1 VIPVPDVAWPEP
13 VLPEDPYAGD
23 EILPWPPPRD
33 PRRARF
39 LASYQAWA
47 LGHRSLE
54 DPALRALAE
63 EAGLLE
69 TPDPVPLP
77 RTLEAEARLPADAWF
92 AHLAEDRLPDLG
104 LIATERVLGPWADE
118 RPSRRQRLVAAGVLA
133 FSPYMPPRVRPL
145 ERCLH
150 ERRESP
156 AEDRLAVRAV
166 DRCPAML
173 WEVVAGLR
181 PRALLPLPDLYLPPE
196 PVRQLPEEDGEPAH
210 PLDAGTWLARCF
222 PGPGGWYAALALP
235 LPRCPD
241 ITWVQCR
248 LELELWRCR
257 VLWPAF
263 TWVDLLRE
271 RAEVLYRCCHEW
283 IWIAEEKAP

>member
-1 VIPVPDVAWPEP
+1 VIPVPDVAWPDP

-23 EILPWPPPRD
+23 ELLPEPPPRD
-33 PRRARF
+33 PLRARF
-39 LASYQAWA
+39 LAAYHAWA
-47 LGHRSLE
+47 RGQLPLQEPS
-54 DPALRALAE
+54 LRALAG

-77 RTLEAEARLPADAWF
+77 KTLEAEAHLPADDWF

-104 LIATERVLGPWADE
+104 LIAMERVLGPWADE
-118 RPSRRQRLVAAGVLA
+118 RPSPRQRRVAAGVL
-133 FSPYMPPRVRPL
+133 SMSLYMPPRVRPL
-145 ERCLH
+145 ERWLH
-150 ERRESP
+150 ERRQSP
-156 AEDRLAVRAV
+156 TADRLAVRAV
-166 DRCPAML
+166 DRCPALL
-173 WEVVAGLR
+173 WEVAPGAPPR
-181 PRALLPLPDLYLPPE
+181 PLLPLPDLYLPPE
-196 PVRQLPEEDGEPAH
+196 PARQLPEEDGQETRLLPA
-210 PLDAGTWLARCF
+210 GIWLARCF

-241 ITWVQCR
+241 LAWVLAR

-257 VLWPAF
+257 IQWPSF

-283 IWIAEEKAP
+283 LWITEEVAP